1 MTASDVTSL
10 VMNSNSYNDATLE
23 FADEESQ
30 ATIAANTNGV
40 TFYVAVAPMSNCS
53 TVTVTIY
60 TTDSKYIGVQF
71 TDVSL
76 RRSRI
81 APVSITVSSTQP
93 LKECGR
99 FTINGNGQQVNFSPG
114 NLQYY
119 KKLNDNGTVD
129 ERWRFAIH
137 QYDYVGKGTS
147 GYGNVSS
154 SDNKIHKWVTRG
166 VNHGKDHTLGL
177 HWIDLFGWGTGSD
190 PLNFK
195 TNKSSFTDWNNYNNI
210 IGSEWYTLSIAEWSY
225 ILDSRTTNL
234 RFLKATVNG
243 VKGLILFPDG
253 FAWPS
258 HVIGSTTI
266 YDKINIKNDA
276 FTESITTTQWT
287 SLENKGAVFLP
298 TGGYR
303 TLRGGCNYTGIPSD
317 EVGSISNSST
327 HGYYWARD
335 AVDATNAKNLR
346 IFGLNIATATAAE
359 KKTGY
364 SVRLV
369 KNVQ

>member
-81 APVSITVSSTQP
+81 APVSITVSGTQP

-114 NLQYY
+114 NLQFYRA
-119 KKLNDNGTVD
+119 LNSNGTVD
-129 ERWRFAIH
+129 DNWRFATN
-137 QYDYVGKGTS
+137 QYDYVGKGTT
-147 GYGNVSS
+147 GYGNVSG
-154 SDNKIHKWVTRG
+154 SDNKIHKWVTGG
-166 VNHGKDHTLGL
+166 VNQGKDHTLTS

-195 TNKSSFTDWNNYNNI
+195 DNKSSFTDWNNYNND
-210 IGSEWYTLSIAEWSY
+210 IGSEWYTLSIAEWGY

-258 HVIGSTTI
+258 HVIVSTTI
-266 YDKINIKNDA
+266 YGKINSKTDN
-276 FTESITTTQWT
+276 FTETITSTEWT

-298 TGGYR
+298 AGGYR
-303 TLRGGCNYTGIPSD
+303 TLRGGCYYTGITQN
-317 EVGSISNSST
+317 EKGAISNSST

-335 AVDATNAKNLR
+335 AVDADNAKHLR
-346 IFGLNIATATAAE
+346 FFGTNILTTRNEE